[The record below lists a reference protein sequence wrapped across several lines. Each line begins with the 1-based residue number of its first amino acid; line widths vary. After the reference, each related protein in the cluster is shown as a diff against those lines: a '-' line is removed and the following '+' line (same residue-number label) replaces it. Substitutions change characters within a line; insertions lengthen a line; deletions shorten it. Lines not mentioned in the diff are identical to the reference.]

1 MLLKVFMFLLSKE
14 LLYMLQ
20 DVCFYFTKKEILL
33 LLLVQLHK
41 SPGILSKI
49 LEKSWNFDA
58 KSPEKCE
65 KSPRKSWNLNQFF
78 RWEQCLSKSLLM

>member
-1 MLLKVFMFLLSKE
+1 MLRKVFMFLLSKE

-20 DVCFYFTKKEILL
+20 NVCYHFTKKEILL

-49 LEKSWNFDA
+49 LEKSWNFMQ
-58 KSPEKCE
+58 KCE

-78 RWEQCLSKSLLM
+78 RWEQCLSKSRLM

>member
-1 MLLKVFMFLLSKE
+1 MLRKVFMFLLSKE

-20 DVCFYFTKKEILL
+20 NVCYHFTKKEILL

-58 KSPEKCE
+58 KVPKTVKRVLESPGI
-65 KSPRKSWNLNQFF
+65 
-78 RWEQCLSKSLLM
+78 